1 MRDALDV
8 ANYFAQ
14 YSGYTKT
21 NLQVLK
27 LTYIAHG
34 YALAILDKPLVR
46 DRVEAWKHGPVIPAI
61 YRSFQKWG
69 SGVIGRTRYAPDPF
83 TGAEED
89 LLNGVFEHYGKYCGY
104 YLSQI
109 THSDGDL
116 ETPWKQCYRPGRKE
130 AIPDQVTK
138 QYYKKLIEQ

>member
-1 MRDALDV
+1 MYAIAWRRGSTDPS
-8 ANYFAQ
+8 YRR
-14 YSGYTKT
+14 YTVPSK
-21 NLQVLK
+21 NGG
-27 LTYIAHG
+27 A
-34 YALAILDKPLVR
+34 
-46 DRVEAWKHGPVIPAI
+46 AW
-61 YRSFQKWG
+61 
-69 SGVIGRTRYAPDPF
+69 IGRTRYAPDPF